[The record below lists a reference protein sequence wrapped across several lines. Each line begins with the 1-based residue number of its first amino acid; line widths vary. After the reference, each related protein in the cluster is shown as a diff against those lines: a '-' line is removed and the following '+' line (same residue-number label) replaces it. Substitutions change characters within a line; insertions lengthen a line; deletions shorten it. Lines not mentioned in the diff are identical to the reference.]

1 MLTYH
6 HIKHKITKR
15 KKEILHKLENP
26 RKNKLWRNNSW
37 FSFQNIHSCF
47 YVWITLKDFFFY
59 IISIFKL
66 SPQVVSRWRD
76 LDSILSIRRIWYRL
90 LASLMVHWVFI
101 TKLNIWSGKHTC
113 NRMIV
118 THIETQ
124 TFIFFSCDVYIH
136 THRFSETW
144 N

>member
-1 MLTYH
+1 MVFVPKHTFLFLCLD
-6 HIKHKITKR
+6 HIKR
-15 KKEILHKLENP
+15 
-26 RKNKLWRNNSW
+26 
-37 FSFQNIHSCF
+37 
-47 YVWITLKDFFFY
+47 FFFY
-59 IISIFKL
+59 IISIIKL

-118 THIETQ
+118 THNSNLH
-124 TFIFFSCDVYIH
+124 FFFVWCLH
-136 THRFSETW
+136 THSPVFW
-144 N
+144 NMKLSKEYDSVKVYGISYIGYLSPIQIEIFDYSK